1 MEVQKPSGFWEIM
14 LQIKGTAFEQ
24 LCSKNNK
31 FRMERNKKVIKD
43 WMSRRNEVKCR
54 PVSLGHKYS
63 ILLLL

>member
-1 MEVQKPSGFWEIM
+1 MMEVQKPSGFWEIM

-43 WMSRRNEVKCR
+43 WMSSRKKIIDIEN
-54 PVSLGHKYS
+54 
-63 ILLLL
+63 ILRVARWERV